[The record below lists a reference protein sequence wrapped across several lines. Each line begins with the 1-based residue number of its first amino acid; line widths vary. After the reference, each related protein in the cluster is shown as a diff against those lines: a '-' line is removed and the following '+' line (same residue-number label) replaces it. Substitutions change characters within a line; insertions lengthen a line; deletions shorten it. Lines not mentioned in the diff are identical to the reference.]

1 MKTRIVLG
9 IDYGTREFGYA
20 TFHDGRL
27 QDWNVKSIRRTSPR
41 RDRLIVLRQA
51 FARLLIDTQPG
62 AMAMT
67 RHGTAYNDKL
77 QIMSKV
83 DRIMKSIAAERRI
96 AVHQFDPVTIKK
108 VVTGDSKAT
117 KRMEAKGVVALFPEV
132 RLYLNDAGWQER
144 YLQRMFG
151 AIAAG
156 STYFTIFENP
166 PDHEQPNQQ

>member
-1 MKTRIVLG
+1 
-9 IDYGTREFGYA
+9 
-20 TFHDGRL
+20 
-27 QDWNVKSIRRTSPR
+27 
-41 RDRLIVLRQA
+41 
-51 FARLLIDTQPG
+51 
-62 AMAMT
+62 MAMT
-67 RHGTAYNDKL
+67 RHETAHNDKL
-77 QIMSKV
+77 KIMPKV
-83 DRIMKSIAAERRI
+83 DRIMKSIAAERSI
-96 AVHQFDPVTIKK
+96 AIHQFDPVTVKK
-108 VVTGDSKAT
+108 AVTGDSKAT